1 MVELDNQK
9 LCQEFNKSILS
20 PNINKKKQNL
30 VKSLQIWPIKHS
42 ISVQKQNALINNIS
56 SKDTIGELGED
67 VSNLEKEVF
76 RVRKSK
82 IKQSQTPEQMEKIK
96 TKKLLKSAQ
105 RPKIRIVN
113 DSFTESA
120 KDSNLF
126 KILGRIGCTED
137 ETRISEL
144 DNNNDPSKSY
154 FTPISPL
161 GLMKNNIVSGRYA
174 RQNGLQTT

>member
-1 MVELDNQK
+1 MVELENQK

-42 ISVQKQNALINNIS
+42 ISVQKQNALMNDIS

-82 IKQSQTPEQMEKIK
+82 IKHSRTPEQIQKIK
-96 TKKLLKSAQ
+96 TKKLM
-105 RPKIRIVN
+105 
-113 DSFTESA
+113 ESA
-120 KDSNLF
+120 
-126 KILGRIGCTED
+126 
-137 ETRISEL
+137 
-144 DNNNDPSKSY
+144 
-154 FTPISPL
+154 
-161 GLMKNNIVSGRYA
+161 
-174 RQNGLQTT
+174 